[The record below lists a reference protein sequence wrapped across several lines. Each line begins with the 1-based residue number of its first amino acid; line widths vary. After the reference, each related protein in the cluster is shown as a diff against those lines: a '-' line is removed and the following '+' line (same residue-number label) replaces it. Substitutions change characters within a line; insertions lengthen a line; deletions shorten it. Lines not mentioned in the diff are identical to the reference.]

1 MRLDGIRGIGDI
13 PNTGKILSDI
23 ILIGGDTNLANIM
36 TRIFITGTI
45 VARAVG
51 GRKDSVVEPLK
62 DPNHRDRDLVL
73 LK

>member
-1 MRLDGIRGIGDI
+1 MSRGGIHGINKI
-13 PNTGKILSDI
+13 LNTGKILSDS
-23 ILIGGDTNLANIM
+23 ILIGADTNLASIM

-51 GRKDSVVEPLK
+51 GRKDSMSEPLK
-62 DPNHRDRDLVL
+62 DPNLRDRDLVL

>member
-1 MRLDGIRGIGDI
+1 MSRDGIRGIRDI
-13 PNTGKILSDI
+13 RNTGKILSDS
-23 ILIGGDTNLANIM
+23 ILIGGDTNLASIM

-51 GRKDSVVEPLK
+51 GRKDSMVEPLK
-62 DPNHRDRDLVL
+62 DPDLRDRDLVL

>member
-1 MRLDGIRGIGDI
+1 MGGIRDI
-13 PNTGKILSDI
+13 PNTGKILSDS
-23 ILIGGDTNLANIM
+23 ILIGGDTNLACIM

-51 GRKDSVVEPLK
+51 GRKDLMVGPLE
-62 DPNHRDRDLVL
+62 DPSNLRDRDRVL